1 MPCWYYEKKEIKNSP
16 SYKEGL
22 DSSTEAK
29 YRREGARFIIE
40 AGTKLG
46 LYPLHKLSLSV
57 FNTSQV

>member
-1 MPCWYYEKKEIKNSP
+1 MPCWYYEKKEIKNTP

-46 LYPLHKLSLSV
+46 LYPLVKFFV
-57 FNTSQV
+57 IKTR